1 MLRTLFIRR
10 KVESSGYMVSEDS
23 ILLIPSY
30 VEKVLEWPLLRSG
43 KELSVYLWVANYY
56 RDYLP
61 DLVKL
66 TAGLNRVKTKGVIDW
81 SDNMINDFQ
90 KVQKLFSGAQ
100 CRASPD
106 FSGNALPFI
115 HSPMSS

>member
-43 KELSVYLWVANYY
+43 
-56 RDYLP
+56 
-61 DLVKL
+61 LVKNCL
-66 TAGLNRVKTKGVIDW
+66 SIL
-81 SDNMINDFQ
+81 
-90 KVQKLFSGAQ
+90 KLKYCENSVSEF
-100 CRASPD
+100 
-106 FSGNALPFI
+106 
-115 HSPMSS
+115 